1 MPEEMAL
8 NRLEYLRTLPSYLTG
23 SVRQT
28 LATLDKPEDFG
39 LLVPRPVVLVP
50 GAFCTSSVMNR
61 LGRALQ
67 ERGRSVAVA
76 PSFPYYFSA
85 FANLC
90 RIDQAVGQF
99 LNWLDGLADQG
110 IEEVDVAAHS
120 NGGLI
125 CLLAQERLERGAAQ
139 SRVRMGQLVT
149 MATPFGGFP
158 GARALSLMIPCC
170 RDLVDG
176 AEALDLAARAG
187 GLVVRSLVSA
197 ADSLIPPD
205 RQFLNPDQRT
215 VMEGFQHMDF
225 IVGSDDRV
233 ARSAEEVVRWLGTG
247 C

>member
-1 MPEEMAL
+1 MT
-8 NRLEYLRTLPSYLTG
+8 RLEYLRTLPSYVTG
-23 SVRQT
+23 SMRQT
-28 LATLDKPEDFG
+28 LATLGKPFDFG
-39 LLVPRPVVLVP
+39 LPATRPVVLVP

-61 LGRALQ
+61 LGRALG
-67 ERGRSVAVA
+67 ERGRDVAVA

-90 RIDQAVGQF
+90 RLNQAVERF
-99 LNWLDGLADQG
+99 LGWLDRLADQG
-110 IEEVDVAAHS
+110 VEEVDLAAHS

-139 SRVRMGQLVT
+139 SRVRMRRLVT

-158 GARALSLMIPCC
+158 GAKALSLMIPCC

-176 AEALDLAARAG
+176 AEALQTAARAR

-205 RQFLNPDQRT
+205 RQFLDPDQRT

-233 ARSAEEVVRWLGTG
+233 ARSAEEVVKWLGTG

>member
-1 MPEEMAL
+1 MT
-8 NRLEYLRTLPSYLTG
+8 RLEYLRTLPSYLTG
-23 SVRQT
+23 SMRQT
-28 LATLDKPEDFG
+28 LATLDKPVDFG
-39 LLVPRPVVLVP
+39 LPAPRPVVLVP
-50 GAFCTSSVMNR
+50 GAFCTASVMNR
-61 LGRALQ
+61 LGRALRD
-67 ERGRSVAVA
+67 RGLSVAVA

-90 RIDQAVGQF
+90 RLDQAVGQF
-99 LNWLDGLADQG
+99 LSWLDGLADQG
-110 IEEVDVAAHS
+110 VEEVDLAAHS

-125 CLLAQERLERGAAQ
+125 CMLGQERLDRGAAR
-139 SRVRMGQLVT
+139 SRVHMRRLVT

-176 AEALDLAARAG
+176 AEALQLAERAR

-205 RQFLNPDQRT
+205 RQFLDPDRRT

-233 ARSAEEVVRWLGTG
+233 DRSAEEVVRWLGTG